1 MSTAAF
7 PVERTTMTQ
16 ADGMAAM
23 TKIINTLMQRPDSV
37 PFREPVDWRG
47 LGLYDYPQVIAKPM
61 CLDVVEYK
69 IKFQHYITVEQCAA
83 DIRLIWDNCKR
94 YNGEGSDFY
103 KIADRLSK
111 RFEELFSKV
120 KPETKKRDRDADLTE
135 EASKKMRASIND
147 VVAEL
152 LCPINRELPFDP
164 VLAEDGKIYERD
176 AILKWFAKKAGDATS
191 PSTGAVIGTKLL
203 PAVQVRNTIESLIQT
218 GAIEGEIAEA
228 WQEASAKKRAD
239 EMLVKG
245 IRAKAEGGDGDA
257 MHWMGVC
264 YTFGQGAAKDEAQ
277 ARAWYERSAAARNPK
292 GLASFSNCLLTGAG
306 GPQDF
311 ALGLLNMTEAAY
323 LGSDMGAAVLGE
335 SFFNG
340 MCGLPKDPVRARFW
354 LKKVVDGECEVKHIC
369 PTCMPN
375 VTRMLAALDA
385 APAE

>member
-1 MSTAAF
+1 
-7 PVERTTMTQ
+7 
-16 ADGMAAM
+16 MAENA
-23 TKIINTLMQRPDSV
+23 R
-37 PFREPVDWRG
+37 
-47 LGLYDYPQVIAKPM
+47 
-61 CLDVVEYK
+61 
-69 IKFQHYITVEQCAA
+69 
-83 DIRLIWDNCKR
+83 KR
-94 YNGEGSDFY
+94 SSDA
-103 KIADRLSK
+103 I
-111 RFEELFSKV
+111 
-120 KPETKKRDRDADLTE
+120 DLTE
-135 EASKKMRASIND
+135 EASPREKKMRASIND
-147 VVAEL
+147 VAADLV
-152 LCPINRELPFDP
+152 CPITQELPFDP
-164 VLAEDGKIYERD
+164 VMAKDGKIYERT
-176 AILKWFAKKAGDATS
+176 AILEWFRKKDGDATS
-191 PSTGAVIGTKLL
+191 PSTGKVIDTELV
-203 PAVQVRNTIESLIQT
+203 PVVQARNTIESLIQT
-218 GAIEGEIAEA
+218 GAIEDEIAEA
-228 WQEASAKKRAD
+228 WQKRLAFEKRVK
-239 EMLVKG
+239 EM
-245 IRAKAEGGDGDA
+245 RAKAEGGDGDA

-264 YTFGQGAAKDEAQ
+264 YTFGQGVAKDEAQ